1 MTVFLATLAVFGLAL
16 LAMSVGLLTGRVRMR
31 GSCGGIAGQCDGGGE
46 PVCELCPHRPG
57 SAGSGGEG

>member
-46 PVCELCPHRPG
+46 PVCHLCRLKPG
-57 SAGSGGEG
+57 GSGREG